1 MLLRPAALAALLAVA
16 ACSSSKPA
24 AETPPAEDAPAPLAL
39 MNVSVVATTCPQV
52 TKHNARMAEN
62 AIRKLVE
69 PCDKVPGGG
78 ARFTATMLPGG
89 RIELGSAEGDPTE
102 GTVPT
107 CVVKNQLTHKIQLR
121 KECVFRVELEE
132 RPVTP
137 AAPATP
143 AQ

>member
-1 MLLRPAALAALLAVA
+1 MPLRTASLAALLALA
-16 ACSSSKPA
+16 ACSSPKPA
-24 AETPPAEDAPAPLAL
+24 AQPAPEEAPTPMAL

-52 TKHNARMAEN
+52 TQHNARMAEN
-62 AIRKLVE
+62 AMRKLVE
-69 PCDKVPGGG
+69 PCDKVPGGR
-78 ARFTATMLPGG
+78 AHFTATMLPGG
-89 RIELGSAEGDPTE
+89 RIELGSPEGDPTE

-121 KECVFRVELEE
+121 KPCVFRVELEE
-132 RPVTP
+132 RPLTP